1 MPAPSPPTAV
11 YPICTQLLQIGL
23 ESGGFGVAPAQT
35 AYASVPIA
43 NFMPDNKIMPWIEDT
58 SMWGDFVK
66 THDLQEGPRWA
77 ESEIKESPLY
87 GDTFGHFLYNLLGDL
102 VETGTA
108 STPTWTT
115 SGALSAG
122 AGPIPVTSGS
132 TAVAGTYIQVDTG
145 VNAEVVKVGTGSS
158 ATSIV
163 LDATTP
169 LRFSHLTTI
178 AVVTVIAPFSHVFSL
193 LNPYGSTGVV
203 TGQGPTHSL
212 IHRTGI
218 PGSGN
223 NYSWLFSYGCMSE
236 ITITGKATGA
246 LMWSGKVT
254 TYIKTYPSFTPTP
267 SFSAVR
273 MIPAWNSTTTVASS
287 AVNDI
292 TEWSVTMTR
301 DLDVIPTADGYQQ
314 PYLIGRGNLSAP
326 FKLMYSPALDE
337 SPLTAML
344 SNSQPTLAWSI
355 SNGLSGSSLVSF
367 ALAANQ
373 AAYKETPLESGKT
386 FWGWNASGEFIANT
400 VNSGNSGGKSPLSIT
415 LQNAIPTYA

>member
-1 MPAPSPPTAV
+1 MPAPAPPTGV
-11 YPICTQLLQIGL
+11 YPVCEQLLMVGL
-23 ESGGFGVAPAQT
+23 ETGGFSVAPASST
-35 AYASVPIA
+35 FVSVPVVS
-43 NFMPDNKIMPWIEDT
+43 FMPDNKVTWVEDG

-66 THDLQEGPRWA
+66 THDVQEGPLWA

-87 GDTFGHFLYNLLGDL
+87 GDTFGHFLYNLMGDL

-122 AGPIPVTSGS
+122 AGPIPVTSAS
-132 TAVAGTYIQVDTG
+132 SAVSGTYIQVDTG
-145 VNAEVVKVGTGSS
+145 VNAEVVKVGTGST

-178 AVVTVIAPFSHVFSL
+178 AVVTVVAPFSHVFSL
-193 LNPYGSTGVV
+193 LNPYGSTGVT
-203 TGQGPTHSL
+203 TGQGPTHTL

-223 NYSWLFSYGCMSE
+223 NNAWQFVYGCMSE
-236 ITITGKATGA
+236 ITIMGKASGILT
-246 LMWSGKVT
+246 WSGKVT
-254 TYIKTYPSFTPTP
+254 TYAKAYPSFNPIA

-273 MIPAWNSTTTVASS
+273 MIPAWRSQSTIASTLT
-287 AVNDI
+287 NDI
-292 TEWSVTMTR
+292 TEWSCTLTR
-301 DLDVIPTADGYQQ
+301 EVKPIPTADGYQN
-314 PYLIGRGNLSAP
+314 PYLIGRGNFGAA
-326 FKLMYSPALDE
+326 FKLSYSPALDE
-337 SPLTAML
+337 TALNYMI
-344 SNSQPTLAWSI
+344 NNTQPTLAWAI
-355 SNGLSGSSLVSF
+355 SNGLTGSSLVSF

-373 AAYKETPLESGKT
+373 AAFKTAPLTEAT
-386 FWGWNASGEFIANT
+386 FYGFDATGDLIGNTTNA
-400 VNSGNSGGKSPLSIT
+400 GNSLGRSPCAIT